1 MVRSADMR
9 CPEVVEQVT
18 AYLEGALA
26 PDERVRFELHCRV
39 CRGCETYLA
48 ETRLVVNA
56 LHHLRGESPVD
67 LAADRARLLG
77 VFRTRGPSSHAPRE
91 PSLPLGLGDALVA
104 LGDHVAYLWESDQEF
119 EATADFL
126 AAGLARDEIGVLVG
140 HEGAN
145 NRVLASLERRGLDP
159 EGLGREDRL
168 HVASGPLSGDAILR
182 HLDDRIKLPWIA
194 ASRQSGSSATLDGAS
209 RAGRRTATC
218 WRWKHGRRMSC
229 GGCPVSWSVPM
240 TCAACLGESSS
251 REAWSAIPGSSG
263 MTCSA
268 GTSITFP
275 ARGSWRHWLWRR
287 LRAPHW
293 PLPQGIPSAIEVA
306 SDCSASGW
314 EVRPP
319 GAVTEPCSEAL
330 AARSSQPVYRK
341 APS

>member
-182 HLDDRIKLPWIA
+182 HLDDRIKAAVDRGVPAIRILGNVGWGQPGWPSDRDLLAMEARTTDVLRRLPSVVVCAYDVRGVPGRILLKGGLECHPWIF
-194 ASRQSGSSATLDGAS
+194 RHDML
-209 RAGRRTATC
+209 RRNE
-218 WRWKHGRRMSC
+218 HH
-229 GGCPVSWSVPM
+229 VPS
-240 TCAACLGESSS
+240 TRFL
-251 REAWSAIPGSSG
+251 
-263 MTCSA
+263 
-268 GTSITFP
+268 
-275 ARGSWRHWLWRR
+275 
-287 LRAPHW
+287 
-293 PLPQGIPSAIEVA
+293 
-306 SDCSASGW
+306 
-314 EVRPP
+314 
-319 GAVTEPCSEAL
+319 EAL
-330 AARSSQPVYRK
+330 ALETP
-341 APS
+341 